1 MILGGKSATESSAG
15 KSPFPLRAGLFRTG
29 LEVIDDQLGERLD
42 EDNPGLQVEVPDGGR
57 LAAVIPPVVR
67 PAPAQDDSEVPHPSF
82 HRPGAVVRC
91 TLTRRPS
98 RLLVE
103 RIRDRKAVL
112 IGGGTS
118 TGSRRRTGS

>member
-29 LEVIDDQLGERLD
+29 LEVIDDQLGKRLD
-42 EDNPGLQVEVPDGGR
+42 EDNPGLHVELPDGGR

-67 PAPAQDDSEVPHPSF
+67 PAPAQDDPEVPHPPL
-82 HRPGAVVRC
+82 HRRDLIVRG
-91 TLTRRPS
+91 TLTRS
-98 RLLVE
+98 LSQLLVE

-118 TGSRRRTGS
+118 TGSRPRTGS